1 MGRTPSAIAVS
12 KWSQRLGFVVL
23 LCIPNLLLAAPR
35 LATAVSR
42 MSHGPGKNFDVSLP
56 LTSTPGSG
64 IECRDLTGGDTIVL
78 TYSEPITQGT
88 VTVLSGRG
96 SIIKP
101 PAFHGKQI
109 EFVLGNLANG
119 QKLKL
124 SISGVSGVSGDAPDA
139 NVEIRYLLGDVN
151 SDGAVNGAD
160 QLLVQSASGKV
171 LTGANFRTDVN
182 RNGVINALDAT
193 RIRAMSGTVV
203 PGGRTLNT
211 PPKIARADGSP
222 RQAQRPVEVPA
233 NGYATVPLSLRDLD
247 SASSALSVTATSDD
261 PTVLSDTSLS
271 VSGDGDQRTLTIISR
286 NGAGG
291 RAPVR
296 VTVSDGLVSNVVL
309 IPIVLDASS
318 TLFVAQML
326 PPGGVSSGGSGVS
339 SLKLSPDNTTATL
352 TFSYSNL
359 TTAKTSAHLHGP
371 ARAGMVGDVLY
382 DFDANTPNLD
392 GQYVWTITDTGTHT
406 AAEIVNAIK
415 TGQTYVDV
423 HSTRYPADGEIR
435 GQYLLV
441 NGSSAFI
448 PPPPVPPAPS
458 GPLSDA
464 DAARF
469 LVQATYGPTEQD
481 IAQLKALGIDAWL
494 EQQFNTPPTSHL
506 SRLNARFASGDNT
519 TDDGLFTETWW
530 NVALTGKDQLRQRV
544 AYALSQ
550 IFVISQVDGD
560 ISGHPNT
567 AASYYDMLAADA
579 FKNYRKLLEDVTL
592 HPAMGQYLDMRASR
606 KANTTTG
613 TIPNEN
619 YPREILQLFSIGL
632 YKLHP
637 DGSLQLN
644 VDGNPIDTYDQNAIS
659 GIIMLDANGQ
669 IYYTQHGLASA
680 FTGWNWHQAG
690 TSSNPSANYLDPMT
704 SVPNDHEL
712 AAKTI
717 FDGIVI
723 PAGQSGPKD
732 MADCLNAILNHPNTG
747 PFICKQLIQ
756 RLVCSNPSPGYVY
769 RVSQVFA
776 DNGQGVRGDLRAVIK
791 AIYTD
796 YEARSPDV
804 LSNQGFG
811 KLKEPVLRT
820 TQLMRAL
827 HVRSTSGLY
836 RMRDTDDELSQT
848 PMRAS
853 TVFNFYEPTY
863 AAPGAITSAGL
874 ASPEFQIFSE
884 TSVMNTAN
892 FFWNGIRNA
901 NAGGTFKDGD
911 LALDLSTEQAL
922 ASNPANLVDR
932 LNKILMAGQMS
943 ATMRQR
949 IIDYVNTI
957 SASDTLG
964 RARAAVQLVVTS
976 PEYATQR

>member
-1 MGRTPSAIAVS
+1 MEFT
-12 KWSQRLGFVVL
+12 LG
-23 LCIPNLLLAAPR
+23 
-35 LATAVSR
+35 
-42 MSHGPGKNFDVSLP
+42 DV
-56 LTSTPGSG
+56 
-64 IECRDLTGGDTIVL
+64 
-78 TYSEPITQGT
+78 
-88 VTVLSGRG
+88 
-96 SIIKP
+96 
-101 PAFHGKQI
+101 
-109 EFVLGNLANG
+109 ANG

-124 SISGVSGVSGDAPDA
+124 GISGVSGPSGDAPDA
-139 NVEIRYLLGDVN
+139 RVEIRYLLGDVN
-151 SDGAVNGAD
+151 ADGAVNGAD
-160 QLLVQSASGKV
+160 QLLAQNASGK
-171 LTGANFRTDVN
+171 LITGANFRTDIN
-182 RNGVINALDAT
+182 RNGVINAQDAA
-193 RIRAMSGTVV
+193 RIRALAGTVV
-203 PGGRTLNT
+203 SGGRTLNT
-211 PPKIARADGSP
+211 PPKISRADTP
-222 RQAQRPVEVPA
+222 ARQAQQAVEVPA
-233 NGYATVPLSLRDLD
+233 NGFATVPLSLKDLD
-247 SASSALSVTATSDD
+247 SAGSALSVTATSDD
-261 PTVLSDTSLS
+261 PGVLSDTSLS
-271 VSGDGDQRTLTIISR
+271 VSGEGDQRTLTIVSR

-296 VTVSDGLVSNVVL
+296 VTVSDGLVNNVL
-309 IPIVLDASS
+309 IIPIVIDASS
-318 TLFVAQML
+318 TLFAAQMF
-326 PPGGVSSGGSGVS
+326 PPAGVSSGGSGVS
-339 SLKLSPDNTTATL
+339 TLKLSPDETTATL

-371 ARAGMVGDVLY
+371 ARAGSVGDVLY
-382 DFDANTPNLD
+382 DFDAGTPNLD
-392 GQYVWTITDTGTHT
+392 GQYVWTIADTGTHT

-423 HSTRYPADGEIR
+423 HSTRYPTDGEIR

-441 NGSSAFI
+441 NGSSTFI

-469 LVQATYGPTEQD
+469 LIQSTYGPTEQG
-481 IAQLKALGIDAWL
+481 ISQLKAMGIDAWL

-506 SRLNARFASGDNT
+506 ARLNARLASGDNP
-519 TDDGLFTETWW
+519 TDDGLFTEVWW
-530 NVALTGKDQLRQRV
+530 NVALTGKDQLRQRI
-544 AYALSQ
+544 AFALSQ
-550 IFVISQVDGD
+550 LFVISQIDGD

-567 AASYYDMLAADA
+567 AASFYDMLAADA
-579 FKNYRKLLEDVTL
+579 FKNYRKLIEDVTL

-637 DGSLQLN
+637 DGLVQLN
-644 VDGNPIDTYDQNAIS
+644 TSGNPIDTYDQTTLT
-659 GIIMLDANGQ
+659 GIIILDTNGQ

-690 TSSNPSANYLDPMT
+690 TSSNPSANYIDPMT
-704 SVPNDHEL
+704 AVPNDHEP

-717 FDGIVI
+717 FNGITI
-723 PAGQSGPKD
+723 PAGQTAQKD
-732 MADCLNAILNHPNTG
+732 MADCLNAIWNHPNTG

-756 RLVCSNPSPGYVY
+756 RLICSNPSPGYVY

-796 YEARSPDV
+796 YEARSPDL

-827 HVRSTSGLY
+827 HVRSNTGLY
-836 RMRDTDDELSQT
+836 RMRDTDDELTQT

-863 AAPGAITSAGL
+863 AAPGAIVNAGL
-874 ASPEFQIFSE
+874 VSPEFQIFSE
-884 TSVMNTAN
+884 TAVMNTAN
-892 FFWNGIRNA
+892 FFWNGIRSA

-922 ASNPANLVDR
+922 AGNPAGLVDR

-943 ATMRQR
+943 AAMRQR
-949 IIDYVNTI
+949 IIDYITTV

-976 PEYATQR
+976 PEYAAQR